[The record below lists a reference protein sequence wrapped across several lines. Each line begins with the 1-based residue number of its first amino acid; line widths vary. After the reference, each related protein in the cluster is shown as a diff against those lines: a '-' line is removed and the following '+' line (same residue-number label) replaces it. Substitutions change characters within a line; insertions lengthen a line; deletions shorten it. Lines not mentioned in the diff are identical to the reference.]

1 MAHVHV
7 GAGLHLQWASTMSQH
22 DSMASQE
29 SLKPFGPHKAIL
41 SAVTKLE
48 FGVIDMSAELMFYDV
63 LEMK

>member
-1 MAHVHV
+1 
-7 GAGLHLQWASTMSQH
+7 
-22 DSMASQE
+22 MASQE